1 MTKKMF
7 KCCFCLETTHQ
18 PIVMCEQTHVGCF
31 ECVCE
36 QLRKTVE
43 RPPCAMCRSPL
54 SLRFDRLI
62 TEIAPCK
69 KRKRTTCRYEVFMQ
83 LLELK
88 QKSKYKVFNRSLKK
102 FAMATEAEATAEQM
116 SKDIANIKLARDSAR
131 RLKEQGVFNAQL
143 YAHLTI

>member
-18 PIVMCEQTHVGCF
+18 PLVMCHQSHVGCF

-36 QLRKTVE
+36 LLRQSVE
-43 RPPCAMCRSPL
+43 RPTCAMCRSPL
-54 SLRFDRLI
+54 NLRFDRLI
-62 TEIAPCK
+62 TELAPCK
-69 KRKRTTCRYEVFMQ
+69 KRKRTTRRYEVFLQ

-88 QKSKYKVFNRSLKK
+88 HKSKYKTFNRSLKK
-102 FAMATEAEATAEQM
+102 FAAATETEAAAEQM
-116 SKDIANIKLARDSAR
+116 SKDIANIIAARDSSR

>member
-1 MTKKMF
+1 
-7 KCCFCLETTHQ
+7 
-18 PIVMCEQTHVGCF
+18 
-31 ECVCE
+31 
-36 QLRKTVE
+36 
-43 RPPCAMCRSPL
+43 
-54 SLRFDRLI
+54 
-62 TEIAPCK
+62 
-69 KRKRTTCRYEVFMQ
+69 MQ